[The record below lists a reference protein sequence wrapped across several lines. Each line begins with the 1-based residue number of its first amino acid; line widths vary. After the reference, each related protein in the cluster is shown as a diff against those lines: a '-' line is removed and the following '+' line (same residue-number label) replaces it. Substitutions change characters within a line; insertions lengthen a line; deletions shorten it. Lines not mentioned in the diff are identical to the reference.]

1 MNNNTRIANLRSKFS
16 TFGVDAMFVYQ
27 PENRKYL
34 SGFDGS
40 TGYVLITTADAVLA
54 TDFRYVEQ
62 AAGQV
67 TDCRVLRID
76 GPVKNWFPGLV
87 SDANISRLGI
97 EAGHVT
103 LSDFE
108 RYKTALVAAGVNTE
122 LVSVTDAVEGLRLVK
137 DEDEIRHIEAA
148 ARLTDEALTRVGAM
162 YLRPGVT
169 ERRLAWEL
177 EKFIRESG
185 GELAFPI
192 IVAGGPASAMA
203 HAKPTD
209 RPLHPDEPVVID
221 MGAKLN
227 EYCGDLTRTFWLGDV
242 NAKFV
247 ELYTIVLRAQR
258 AAIEGISSGM
268 TGAEAD
274 KLARDFITEA
284 GYGENFG
291 HSLGHGLGMEV
302 HENPRVGQN
311 SPDTLTD
318 GMVFTIEPGIYIS
331 GWGGI
336 RIEDDAVL
344 ENGKIRLLTSS
355 PK

>member
-1 MNNNTRIANLRSKFS
+1 MTETRISNLRNKFAAL
-16 TFGVDAMFVYQ
+16 GIEGMFVYQ
-27 PENRKYL
+27 PENRRYL
-34 SGFDGS
+34 SRFDGS
-40 TGYVLITTADAVLA
+40 TGYVLITVADAVLA
-54 TDFRYVEQ
+54 TDFRYLEQ
-62 AAGQV
+62 AEGQV
-67 TDCRVLRID
+67 EGCRVLRID

-87 SDANISRLGI
+87 SDAKVSRLGI

-103 LSDFE
+103 LADFE
-108 RYKTALVAAGVNTE
+108 RFKSALAEAEIKTDLVP
-122 LVSVTDAVEGLRLVK
+122 VTDVVEGLRLIK
-137 DEDEIRHIEAA
+137 DEDEIKHIAAA
-148 ARLTDEALTRVGAM
+148 ARLTDEALIRVGAM

-209 RPLHPDEPVVID
+209 RPLQPDEPIVID

-227 EYCGDLTRTFWLGDV
+227 GYCGDLTRTFWLGDV
-242 NAKFV
+242 NTRFV

-291 HSLGHGLGMEV
+291 HSLGHGLGLEV
-302 HENPRVGQN
+302 HENPRVGQT
-311 SPDTLTD
+311 SPDSLAD